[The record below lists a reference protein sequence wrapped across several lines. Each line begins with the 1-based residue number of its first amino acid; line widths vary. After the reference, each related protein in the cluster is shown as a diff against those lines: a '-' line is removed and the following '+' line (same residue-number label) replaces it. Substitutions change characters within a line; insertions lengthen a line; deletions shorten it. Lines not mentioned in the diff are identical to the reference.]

1 MTNTTDRRRFL
12 QVMATGTAAT
22 ACAALG
28 VSCGASGPSGP
39 IAAGNVSSVANPS
52 LTAISGEEVALGR
65 DDGGLYAMTLVCTH
79 ASCDMETQGSVS
91 VSGVTCSCHGSRF
104 DANGDVLV
112 GPANAPL
119 EHFEVTVDASG
130 AITINADSVVD
141 ASTRTQVTTG

>member
-12 QVMATGTAAT
+12 QVVATGTAAT
-22 ACAALG
+22 ACVALG
-28 VSCGASGPSGP
+28 VSCGGSGPSGP

-65 DDGGLYAMTLVCTH
+65 DSGGLYAMTLVCTH
-79 ASCDMETQGSVS
+79 AACDMETQGSVS

-104 DANGDVLV
+104 DANGDVVV
-112 GPANAPL
+112 GPASSPL

-130 AITINADSVVD
+130 AITINADTVVD
-141 ASTRTQVTTG
+141 ASTRTAVSG